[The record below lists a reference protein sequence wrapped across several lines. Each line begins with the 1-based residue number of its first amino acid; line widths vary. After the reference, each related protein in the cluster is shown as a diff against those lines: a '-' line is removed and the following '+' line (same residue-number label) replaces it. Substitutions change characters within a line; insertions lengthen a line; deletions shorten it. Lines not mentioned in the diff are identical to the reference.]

1 MLLPHAEAWMH
12 KDKMKR
18 KCKNNDFLPF
28 FSLWLAIKEKIMRYM
43 IHNLEYGIITSLMPF
58 IYDDEVTLEGIS
70 EAIKKRR
77 IERFPLPCGYNPLP
91 QNSDCILLCEYA
103 DYDSYEEKPVQNV
116 AQMAMGYSGCIAVFT
131 MKDKVLTEMREP
143 RQTEKEICNQA
154 HEFYFVPKLKKYRKN
169 GENKNGE

>member
-1 MLLPHAEAWMH
+1 MH

-43 IHNLEYGIITSLMPF
+43 IHNLEYGIVTPLMPF